1 MANVCSAAPA
11 GLGVRGCVVSGIVR
25 SFGDAFLRFFD
36 VKFLVR
42 SVAVIGI
49 LVIGYLVVA
58 VVILMFRRLSRK
70 RLNPRAASIVEK
82 AVKYVGFVVV
92 LVNAAEIA
100 GFDLSAALGAAGIAG
115 IALGFAAQT
124 SVSNII
130 SGIFLFS
137 EKTFQLGDVLQIDD
151 MTGSIESVDLL
162 SIKIRTFD
170 NRLVRIP
177 NETMIKSKIV
187 NVTRWPNR
195 RLDLKLTLPLGADPR
210 KVEGLLRDAMAS
222 VPSALSE
229 PRLSFSLD
237 AVDSAGMQFAFGVW
251 FKKEDFYPFRT
262 ELLCAI
268 LAMFEGAGLKPELRV
283 ASIRD
288 FPDGP

>member
-1 MANVCSAAPA
+1 MASA
-11 GLGVRGCVVSGIVR
+11 IVQN
-25 SFGDAFLRFFD
+25 FGDSFKRFFD
-36 VKFLVR
+36 VKFFER
-42 SVAVIGI
+42 SAMVIGI
-49 LVIGYLVVA
+49 LAIGYLVIA
-58 VVILMFRRLSRK
+58 VIILVFRRLSRK

-82 AVKYVGFVVV
+82 AVKYVGVVVV

-137 EKTFQLGDVLQIDD
+137 EKAFQIGDVLQIEN

-162 SIKIRTFD
+162 SIKLRTFD
-170 NRLVRIP
+170 NRLVRVP

-195 RLDLKLTLPLGADPR
+195 RLDLKLVLPLGADPR
-210 KVEGLLRDAMAS
+210 KVEGLLRDAVTS
-222 VPSALSE
+222 VPSALPE
-229 PRLSFSLD
+229 PQWSFALD
-237 AVDSAGMQFAFGVW
+237 AVNSAGMQFAFGVW

-262 ELLCAI
+262 DLLYAI
-268 LAMFEGAGLKPELRV
+268 LTAFESAGLKPELRV
-283 ASIRD
+283 ASIWD

>member
-1 MANVCSAAPA
+1 MA
-11 GLGVRGCVVSGIVR
+11 SGIVQNLV
-25 SFGDAFLRFFD
+25 DALKHFFD
-36 VKFLVR
+36 VKFYVR
-42 SVAVIGI
+42 TATVIGI
-49 LVIGYLVVA
+49 LVIGYLVITA
-58 VVILMFRRLSRK
+58 IILLFRRLLRK
-70 RLNPRAASIVEK
+70 WLNPRAASIVEK
-82 AVKYVGFVVV
+82 VVKYVGVVVV
-92 LVNAAEIA
+92 LVNAAETA
-100 GFDLSAALGAAGIAG
+100 GFDVSAALGAAGIAG

-137 EKTFQLGDVLQIDD
+137 EKMFQTGDVLQVEN

-177 NETMIKSKIV
+177 NEIMIKSKIV
-187 NVTRWPNR
+187 NVTHWSNR
-195 RLDLKLTLPLGADPR
+195 RLDLKLTLPLGADP
-210 KVEGLLRDAMAS
+210 KKIESLLRDAVIS

-237 AVDSAGMQFAFGVW
+237 SVNSAGVQFAFGVW
-251 FKKEDFYPFRT
+251 FNREDFFLFRT
-262 ELLCAI
+262 DLLYAI
-268 LAMFEGAGLKPELRV
+268 LTKFERAGFKPEIRL
-283 ASIRD
+283 ASIWD